1 MTPGAG
7 LTACSRCFWIAGTS
21 PAVSGWSRVWQVG
34 TSTRSADRWIGQ
46 PVQARRHAQHDVQL
60 HRGITTADQRRMLAF
75 PPRSRSCS
83 DVEPPGESHS
93 AFLPLCRIQGRRLI
107 RRFKVQPSS
116 STATWFHH
124 QYPSANY
131 QKVLWFQG
139 STFSSC
145 SSPRCQTT
153 CPNSNPRPLSLICLG
168 RLDRIPAVLNRRLD

>member
-1 MTPGAG
+1 MD
-7 LTACSRCFWIAGTS
+7 
-21 PAVSGWSRVWQVG
+21 VSGLPAHRPPSVVG
-34 TSTRSADRWIGQ
+34 LVSGKWEHPPPAQTEVDRPAI
-46 PVQARRHAQHDVQL
+46 VHARRHAQHDVHL

-93 AFLPLCRIQGRRLI
+93 AFLPLCRIQGKRLI
-107 RRFKVQPSS
+107 RRIKVQPSS

-124 QYPSANY
+124 QCPSANY

-145 SSPRCQTT
+145 FSPRCQTT

-168 RLDRIPAVLNRRLD
+168 RFDRISAVLNKRLD